1 MSADIKDGFCVFDSR
16 FGDAVFLLDED
27 FVVEGLLV
35 FPELGR
41 GSWHGWC
48 LVKAVEG
55 LRGLWREAFVYR
67 PLLFPDSRAWY
78 LVLQEMM
85 PPIFTTKN
93 SGI

>member
-1 MSADIKDGFCVFDSR
+1 MSADIKDGFCVFDGR

-41 GSWHGWC
+41 GSWHGWG

-55 LRGLWREAFVYR
+55 FRGLWSWMVVIG
-67 PLLFPDSRAWY
+67 LFFS
-78 LVLQEMM
+78 LIQGH
-85 PPIFTTKN
+85 
-93 SGI
+93 GIWCYKR